1 MEFTKSFRYQLK
13 PTHKQYS
20 LFNNFAGSTRFV
32 YNWALALSIQ
42 KYEQEKKRL
51 SYADLCRELTLLKNV
66 ADKFWLK
73 EIHSQALQQALKD
86 LMLAYQHFFRRL
98 KNKENP
104 GFPRFKKKGKR
115 DSFRY
120 PQGIRA
126 QDGKVFLPNIGWVA
140 YHDSRPLDGTIKQ
153 ATIKREG
160 KHWFITFSCTVGIE
174 IQNKLIDSSNMIG
187 IDVGLTRFATLSN
200 GQEIENPRWLRKA
213 EKKLSWEQREL
224 SRKVKGSKNRK
235 KQIVKVEQCHI
246 NIKNSRKDFQHKT
259 TTILVK
265 NHDVIAVENLN
276 IKGMVRNHNL
286 AKSISDASWN
296 SFISMLKY
304 KAALQGKKIV
314 AIDRYE
320 ASTKKCSSCGQ
331 KQDIS
336 LSTRVYKC
344 SCGLE
349 MDRDLNASINIRAA
363 GHAVLNACGG

>member
-1 MEFTKSFRYQLK
+1 M
-13 PTHKQYS
+13 
-20 LFNNFAGSTRFV
+20 V
-32 YNWALALSIQ
+32 
-42 KYEQEKKRL
+42 
-51 SYADLCRELTLLKNV
+51 
-66 ADKFWLK
+66 
-73 EIHSQALQQALKD
+73 
-86 LMLAYQHFFRRL
+86 
-98 KNKENP
+98 
-104 GFPRFKKKGKR
+104 
-115 DSFRY
+115 
-120 PQGIRA
+120 
-126 QDGKVFLPNIGWVA
+126 
-140 YHDSRPLDGTIKQ
+140 
-153 ATIKREG
+153 
-160 KHWFITFSCTVGIE
+160 
-174 IQNKLIDSSNMIG
+174 G
-187 IDVGLTRFATLSN
+187 IDVGLTHFATLSN
-200 GQEIENPRWLRKA
+200 GQTIENPRWLRKA
-213 EKKLSWEQREL
+213 EKKLSWEQRKL